1 MDTNVVALQGL
12 YVALGGDIEDV
23 KDINVIPDMINAIAT
38 LSAGIAGATLPAVT
52 GADDGKILKVVDG
65 AWAAAEA

>member
-12 YVALGGDIEDV
+12 YVALGGDIADV
-23 KDINVIPDMINAIAT
+23 ENINVIPDMINAIASLT
-38 LSAGIAGATLPAVT
+38 AGATLPAVT
-52 GADDGKILKVVDG
+52 AADDGKILKVVDG

>member
-12 YVALGGDIEDV
+12 FVALGGDADAVAEV
-23 KDINVIPDMINAIAT
+23 NTIPDMINAIA
-38 LSAGIAGATLPAVT
+38 AIATGATLPAVT

-65 AWAAAEA
+65 AWAAADA

>member
-12 YVALGGDIEDV
+12 YVALGGDADDV
-23 KDINVIPDMINAIAT
+23 AEVNTIPDMINAIA
-38 LSAGIAGATLPAVT
+38 SIATGATLPAVT
-52 GADDGKILKVVDG
+52 GDDDGKILKVVDG